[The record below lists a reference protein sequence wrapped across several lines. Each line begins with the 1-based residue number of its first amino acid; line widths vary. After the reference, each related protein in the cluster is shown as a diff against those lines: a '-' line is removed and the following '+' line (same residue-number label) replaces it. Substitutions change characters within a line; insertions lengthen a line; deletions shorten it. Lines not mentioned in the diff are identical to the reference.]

1 MNAENLKTTMELIFG
16 TGDDCIKWRIS
27 DKQFHYDSETKEIFI
42 SDVFCDKVAV
52 KQAKKLLVAGNKKLR
67 FKNKY
72 ILYILYIVK
81 TLECVIDNEW
91 LNEIKTN
98 AQINRDIVQ
107 IYKDCLTVDAIN
119 HFYTYSNEFPMF
131 YKTWKEYLYGQK

>member
-1 MNAENLKTTMELIFG
+1 MNAENLKTMMELIFG
-16 TGDDCIKWRIS
+16 TGDDCVKWRIS

-42 SDVFCDKVAV
+42 SNVFCDKIAV
-52 KQAKKLLVAGNKKLR
+52 NQAKKLLVAGNKKLR

-81 TLECVIDNEW
+81 MLECVIDNEW

-107 IYKDCLTVDAIN
+107 IYKDSLTVDAVN
-119 HFYTYSNEFPMF
+119 HFYTYSNEFSGF
-131 YKTWKEYLYGQK
+131 YKAWKEYFNEQK

>member
-1 MNAENLKTTMELIFG
+1 MNAENLKTMMELIFG
-16 TGDDCIKWRIS
+16 TGEDCVKWRIS

-42 SDVFCDKVAV
+42 SNVFCDKIAV

-81 TLECVIDNEW
+81 MLECAIDCEW
-91 LNEIKTN
+91 LTEIKEKGAIET
-98 AQINRDIVQ
+98 DIVKM
-107 IYKDCLTVDAIN
+107 YRENLTVDSVN
-119 HFYTYSNEFPMF
+119 YFYAYSNEFSGF
-131 YKTWKEYLYGQK
+131 YRAWKEYFNEQK